1 MSSFPSFD
9 QLYGF
14 NQHIGQPYD
23 AGPQSGASEHT
34 QAIRN
39 RNNRLLNST
48 HSSNITD
55 SIERINFVNHDDYQ
69 MNTIIHNENP
79 HFIGDE
85 I

>member
-14 NQHIGQPYD
+14 NQHIGQPFD
-23 AGPQSGASEHT
+23 AGPAGGAEQT

-39 RNNRLLNST
+39 RNRFLN
-48 HSSNITD
+48 HSSTVVTD
-55 SIERINFVNHDDYQ
+55 SIERINFINHDDYQ
-69 MNTIIHNENP
+69 MNIIHNENP

>member
-1 MSSFPSFD
+1 MSSSFPSFD

-14 NQHIGQPYD
+14 NQHIGQPFD
-23 AGPQSGASEHT
+23 AGPQEAEHT

-39 RNNRLLNST
+39 RNRFLNSN
-48 HSSNITD
+48 HSSTVTD

-69 MNTIIHNENP
+69 MNPLIHNENP